1 MLCYKRRSTRPSN
14 SSSTSSQATTL
25 TATKSPPQPKAPE
38 TKVENHPQFLVE
50 TANPRPPVLLTTA
63 ITDSLDRWGRVV
75 TARALLD
82 QGSEISLVSEA
93 LANRLGLSRTSSRLA
108 VVGIGQHTM
117 QARGAIDIKVIS
129 RVSPYKGL
137 VKALVMPK
145 LTGLLPSVAIPK
157 QLRDSWAHIKHL
169 QLADPE
175 FYVPAPIDA
184 IFGDVNSTVLKDG
197 VKKFPEGQPTAQS
210 TELGSVLSGSTL
222 NLGNNTSL
230 CTASKNYH
238 QGVSCQRE
246 EELYNLVKRFW
257 LQEEQFDTTESSGF
271 SDHICMSY
279 FISNYERD
287 THGRFVV
294 RYQFKKP
301 VDTFGNSFELALRML
316 HNQEKRM
323 VKNPTHQQA
332 YCEFMT
338 EYESQGHMVKAS
350 PVEDHSKCYYLP
362 HHSVIK
368 ESSTSTKLRVVFNGS
383 QKTNTGESLN
393 DNLYEGPKLLNS
405 LVSVLT
411 QWRKSRFVFS
421 CDIRQMFRQILI
433 HPEDR
438 KYQRILWRDTLDS
451 PVQEYELTTVTY
463 GTKPAPFLALATLRQ
478 LELEEGDKFPLVKS
492 AISQGSYMDDIYVG
506 ADNLQQGID
515 KAVQIQKMLHSG
527 GFELRKWISNSK
539 ELLCNIPK
547 DFHEKSTNYL
557 SEDHEIFRTLGL
569 NWDTTSDCFS
579 YIPIRFKE
587 PKTVTKRVM
596 LAQVAQ
602 IFDPLGWISPVVV
615 RGKLYM
621 QSLWKIKLDWDEQI
635 PENLLGPWRDFI
647 SQLSHLSEIKIPRWL
662 NITPTVT
669 SMEIHGFGDASD
681 AAIGAVVY
689 LVTIDSLGVAKS
701 TIIASKSKLA
711 PIKSDSNSS
720 NKKKYKV
727 STPRLELSAAVLLVK
742 LVRDIEQ
749 SLDCQ
754 SASIHLWTDSS
765 ITYYWIT
772 GDVNRWKTFVY
783 NRVVFI
789 QNTLTQAT
797 WDHVPGEDNLADV
810 VSRGTSSSQLYT
822 DLLWW
827 QGPA

>member
-1 MLCYKRRSTRPSN
+1 
-14 SSSTSSQATTL
+14 
-25 TATKSPPQPKAPE
+25 
-38 TKVENHPQFLVE
+38 
-50 TANPRPPVLLTTA
+50 
-63 ITDSLDRWGRVV
+63 
-75 TARALLD
+75 
-82 QGSEISLVSEA
+82 
-93 LANRLGLSRTSSRLA
+93 
-108 VVGIGQHTM
+108 
-117 QARGAIDIKVIS
+117 
-129 RVSPYKGL
+129 
-137 VKALVMPK
+137 
-145 LTGLLPSVAIPK
+145 
-157 QLRDSWAHIKHL
+157 
-169 QLADPE
+169 
-175 FYVPAPIDA
+175 
-184 IFGDVNSTVLKDG
+184 
-197 VKKFPEGQPTAQS
+197 
-210 TELGSVLSGSTL
+210 
-222 NLGNNTSL
+222 
-230 CTASKNYH
+230 
-238 QGVSCQRE
+238 
-246 EELYNLVKRFW
+246 
-257 LQEEQFDTTESSGF
+257 
-271 SDHICMSY
+271 
-279 FISNYERD
+279 
-287 THGRFVV
+287 
-294 RYQFKKP
+294 
-301 VDTFGNSFELALRML
+301 
-316 HNQEKRM
+316 M
-323 VKNPTHQQA
+323 VKNPTLQQA

-421 CDIRQMFRQILI
+421 CDIR
-433 HPEDR
+433 
-438 KYQRILWRDTLDS
+438 DTLDS

-506 ADNLQQGID
+506 ADNLQEGID
-515 KAVQIQKMLHSG
+515 KAVQIQKMLYSG

-547 DFHEKSTNYL
+547 DFHEKSTNHL

-579 YIPIRFKE
+579 YIPITFKE
-587 PKTVTKRVM
+587 PKTVTKRVV

-615 RGKLYM
+615 KVKLYM

-647 SQLSHLSEIKIPRWL
+647 SQLSHLSQIKIPRWL

-701 TIIASKSKLA
+701 TIMASKSKLA

-720 NKKKYKV
+720 NK
-727 STPRLELSAAVLLVK
+727 
-742 LVRDIEQ
+742 
-749 SLDCQ
+749 
-754 SASIHLWTDSS
+754 
-765 ITYYWIT
+765 
-772 GDVNRWKTFVY
+772 
-783 NRVVFI
+783 
-789 QNTLTQAT
+789 
-797 WDHVPGEDNLADV
+797 
-810 VSRGTSSSQLYT
+810 
-822 DLLWW
+822 
-827 QGPA
+827 